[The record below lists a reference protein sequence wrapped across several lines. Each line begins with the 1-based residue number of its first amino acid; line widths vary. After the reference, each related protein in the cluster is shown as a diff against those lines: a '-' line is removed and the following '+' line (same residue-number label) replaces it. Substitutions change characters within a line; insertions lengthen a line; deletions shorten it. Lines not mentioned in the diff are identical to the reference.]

1 MEVIKNPGDE
11 TDTFRD
17 QIKTGKLNVSDLY
30 PNDQKEEV
38 VRGEIKIGKIKTK
51 VIFGQY
57 LSQGR
62 VIIHG
67 THHQYSYCNIIII
80 YYYNN

>member
-17 QIKTGKLNVSDLY
+17 QIKTGKLNVSQLY
-30 PNDQKEEV
+30 PNDQKEDV

-51 VIFGQY
+51 VISGQY
-57 LSQGR
+57 LSRKGNFPWDTSSI
-62 VIIHG
+62 VI
-67 THHQYSYCNIIII
+67 T
-80 YYYNN
+80 

>member
-1 MEVIKNPGDE
+1 MIKNAGDE

-30 PNDQKEEV
+30 PNDQKEDF

-51 VIFGQY
+51 VTLVKEG
-57 LSQGR
+57 
-62 VIIHG
+62 
-67 THHQYSYCNIIII
+67 
-80 YYYNN
+80 

>member
-30 PNDQKEEV
+30 PNDQKEDV

-51 VIFGQY
+51 VISGQY
-57 LSQGR
+57 LSRKGNSLWDTSSI
-62 VIIHG
+62 VI
-67 THHQYSYCNIIII
+67 T
-80 YYYNN
+80 